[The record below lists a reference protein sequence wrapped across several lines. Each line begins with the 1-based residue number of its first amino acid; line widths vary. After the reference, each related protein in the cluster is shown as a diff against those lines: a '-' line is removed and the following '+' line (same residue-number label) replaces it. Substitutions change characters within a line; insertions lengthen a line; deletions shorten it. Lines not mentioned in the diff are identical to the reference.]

1 MTTTS
6 RHDRATSRRHGQWL
20 RARRGDGGTALKA
33 GLVLPLASGLLL
45 VGQAWLLAGI
55 VDAVAVRGATLA
67 VLHAQLAGLAG
78 LILARALLS
87 ALGERAAARGA
98 EAIKRQVRRR
108 IMAGYLQGPLAPIR
122 PESGTVAS
130 TIVEQVDAL
139 DGFYARF
146 LPAMVQ
152 AAILPIAFAAIV
164 LPVDIVVALL
174 FLVTAPLIPLF
185 MALVGWG
192 AQAASDAQA
201 DAMAGL
207 SGFFADRL
215 RGLLTIR
222 LLGRADDE
230 ARLLTARGDAL
241 RRRTFRVLRIAFL
254 SSAVL
259 ELFAALGVAGVA
271 LYIGLAYLGMIGSAG
286 AGATLAA
293 GLFCLL
299 IAPEVYQP
307 LRLLAAHYHDRAGAM
322 AAVAMIEAH
331 YAEDIPAPDA
341 GSLRVPAT
349 GRLVDL
355 ALRGLVLEAPGGRP
369 LLHAFS
375 LDVETDR
382 HLGIVGAS
390 GCGKSTL
397 IETIAGLRLPTAGTI
412 HLGGTDVSKSPWDW
426 RAETICHIGQS
437 PRLFHGTIADNIR
450 FARPDATDAD
460 IRQAADA
467 ALVQRFASRLPDGL
481 ETRIGEGGYG
491 LSGGQAHRVGL
502 ARLFLRDP
510 ALILLDE
517 PTAHLDT
524 ATEDELMAN
533 ILTFAK
539 GRMLIMATHS
549 AGAAARMTTV
559 LRIADGLLIPCA
571 GRGTRMR
578 LVGKDAA

>member
-1 MTTTS
+1 M
-6 RHDRATSRRHGQWL
+6 
-20 RARRGDGGTALKA
+20 AR
-33 GLVLPLASGLLL
+33 
-45 VGQAWLLAGI
+45 
-55 VDAVAVRGATLA
+55 
-67 VLHAQLAGLAG
+67 
-78 LILARALLS
+78 
-87 ALGERAAARGA
+87 
-98 EAIKRQVRRR
+98 
-108 IMAGYLQGPLAPIR
+108 
-122 PESGTVAS
+122 
-130 TIVEQVDAL
+130 
-139 DGFYARF
+139 
-146 LPAMVQ
+146 
-152 AAILPIAFAAIV
+152 
-164 LPVDIVVALL
+164 
-174 FLVTAPLIPLF
+174 
-185 MALVGWG
+185 
-192 AQAASDAQA
+192 
-201 DAMAGL
+201 L

-222 LLGRADDE
+222 LLGRVDDE
-230 ARLLTARGDAL
+230 AHLLTERGDAF

-271 LYIGLAYLGMIGSAG
+271 LYIGLSYLGMIGSAG

-293 GLFCLL
+293 GLFCLM

-307 LRLLAAHYHDRAGAM
+307 LRLLAAHYHDRTGAM

-331 YAEDIPAPDA
+331 YAEDRPVPDTGTARPPAA
-341 GSLRVPAT
+341 GRPT
-349 GRLVDL
+349 DL

-375 LDVETDR
+375 LDIEADR
-382 HLGIVGAS
+382 HLGIIGAS

-397 IETIAGLRLPTAGTI
+397 IETIAGLRVPAAGTI
-412 HLGGTDVSKSPWDW
+412 RLGGTDVLKSSWGR

-460 IRQAADA
+460 IRRAADA
-467 ALVQRFASRLPDGL
+467 ALVQRFAARLPDGL

-533 ILTFAK
+533 ILAFAK
-539 GRMLIMATHS
+539 GRMLVMATHS
-549 AGAAARMTTV
+549 SGAAARMTTV
-559 LRIADGLLIPCA
+559 LRFADGVLVPCG
-571 GRGTRMR
+571 GRAARVR

>member
-1 MTTTS
+1 MKTTT
-6 RHDRATSRRHGQWL
+6 RHDRETARRHRQWL
-20 RARRGDGGTALKA
+20 RARRIDGGAALKA

-55 VDAVAVRGATLA
+55 VDAVAVSGATPAALIA
-67 VLHAQLAGLAG
+67 PIAGLAG
-78 LILARALLS
+78 LVLARALLS

-108 IMAGYLQGPLAPIR
+108 IMSGYLNGALAPAR
-122 PESGTVAS
+122 PESGAMAS

-152 AAILPIAFAAIV
+152 AAILPVAFAATV
-164 LPVDIVVALL
+164 LPVDVVVALL
-174 FLVTAPLIPLF
+174 FVVTAPLIPLF

-222 LLGRADDE
+222 LLGRAGDE
-230 ARLLTARGDAL
+230 ARLLTQRSDAL

-271 LYIGLAYLGMIGSAG
+271 LYIGLAYLGMIGSLG
-286 AGATLAA
+286 AGATLSA

-331 YAEDIPAPDA
+331 YEDDRATPEDGPTRP
-341 GSLRVPAT
+341 LPAT
-349 GRLVDL
+349 RPTDLV
-355 ALRGLVLEAPGGRP
+355 LRGLALDAPGGRA
-369 LLHAFS
+369 LLR
-375 LDVETDR
+375 DVSFAVEAER
-382 HLGIVGAS
+382 HLGIVGPS

-397 IETIAGLRLPTAGTI
+397 IETIAGLRSLAAGAI
-412 HLGGTDVSKSPWDW
+412 HLGGTDLLAAPWAW
-426 RAETICHIGQS
+426 RADMICHIGQA

-460 IRQAADA
+460 IRRAADY
-467 ALVQRFASRLPDGL
+467 ALVRRFATRLPDGL

-517 PTAHLDT
+517 PTAHLDA

-533 ILTFAK
+533 ILAFAK
-539 GRMLIMATHS
+539 GRMLVMATHS
-549 AGAAARMTTV
+549 ASAAARMTTV
-559 LRIADGLLIPCA
+559 LRIADGLLVPCG
-571 GRGTRMR
+571 GRGVQIR

>member
-6 RHDRATSRRHGQWL
+6 RHDRETARRQGQWL
-20 RARRGDGGTALKA
+20 RARRADGGVALKA
-33 GLVLPLASGLLL
+33 GLILPLASSLLL
-45 VGQAWLLAGI
+45 VGQAWLLADI
-55 VDAVAVRGATLA
+55 VDAVAVHGATLA
-67 VLHAQLAGLAG
+67 TLHARIASLVG
-78 LILARALLS
+78 LIVARAVLS

-98 EAIKRQVRRR
+98 EAIKRHVRQR
-108 IMAGYLQGPLAPIR
+108 IMAGHLQGTRAPTM
-122 PESGTVAS
+122 PESGAMAS

-152 AAILPIAFAAIV
+152 AALLPIAFAAIV
-164 LPVDIVVALL
+164 LPVDVVVALL
-174 FLVTAPLIPLF
+174 FVVTAPLIPLF

-201 DAMAGL
+201 DAMTRL

-222 LLGRADDE
+222 LLGRVDDE
-230 ARLLTARGDAL
+230 ARLLTERSDAL

-271 LYIGLAYLGMIGSAG
+271 LYIGLAYLGLIGSVG

-307 LRLLAAHYHDRAGAM
+307 LRLLAAHYHDRAGAI
-322 AAVAMIEAH
+322 AAVSLIEAH
-331 YAEDIPAPDA
+331 DEHEPAACEMRDA
-341 GSLRVPAT
+341 RPVS
-349 GRLVDL
+349 
-355 ALRGLVLEAPGGRP
+355 ALRPTRLRLRGVALDAPGGRT
-369 LLHAFS
+369 LLHGLD
-375 LDVETDR
+375 LDVEADR
-382 HLGIVGAS
+382 HLAIIGAS
-390 GCGKSTL
+390 GSGKSTM
-397 IETIAGLRLPTAGTI
+397 IETIAGLRRPAAGSI
-412 HLGGTDVSKSPWDW
+412 LLDGTDVFEAPLSW
-426 RAETICHIGQS
+426 RVETVCHIRQS
-437 PRLFHGTIADNIR
+437 PRLFHGTIAENIR
-450 FARPDATDAD
+450 LARMDATDAD
-460 IRQAADA
+460 IRRAADI
-467 ALVQRFASRLPDGL
+467 ALVQRFAARLPQGL

-491 LSGGQAHRVGL
+491 LSGGEAHRVGL

-517 PTAHLDT
+517 PTAHLDS
-524 ATEDELMAN
+524 ATEDEVMSNLLA
-533 ILTFAK
+533 FAA

-549 AGAAARMTTV
+549 ARAAARMTSV
-559 LRIADGLLIPCA
+559 LRIADGRLAPFGRHAGQIRLI
-571 GRGTRMR
+571 GE
-578 LVGKDAA
+578 DAA